1 MIEEGEGWSNES
13 ICDTDVRMSDCI
25 QINNQVSLKKV
36 LKNSLTKCIR
46 LVFICINQRKC

>member
-25 QINNQVSLKKV
+25 QINNQVSLKEV
-36 LKNSLTKCIR
+36 LKNYLTKCIR
-46 LVFICINQRKC
+46 LVFIFINQRKC

>member
-36 LKNSLTKCIR
+36 KKKFSY
-46 LVFICINQRKC
+46 